1 MYNYFIVE
9 EEEQEKYG
17 PCFIENNLK
26 HLRNYKL

>member
-1 MYNYFIVE
+1 MYNYFIDD

-26 HLRNYKL
+26 HLRNL